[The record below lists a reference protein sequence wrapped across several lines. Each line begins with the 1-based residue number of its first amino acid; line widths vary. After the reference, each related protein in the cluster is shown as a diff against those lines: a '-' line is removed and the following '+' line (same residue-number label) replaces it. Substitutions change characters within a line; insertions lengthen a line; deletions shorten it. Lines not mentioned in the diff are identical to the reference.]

1 MQRTFSFLVL
11 EVLGIH
17 IIFMRQYKDL
27 YIEEFDVFFTM
38 DVYQVPLGSTF
49 TAIKTH
55 CMHCMTQTKL
65 MTHFNN
71 ERAMWCATEI

>member
-49 TAIKTH
+49 TVIKTH
-55 CMHCMTQTKL
+55 CMHSMTQNQ
-65 MTHFNN
+65 THDSFQ
-71 ERAMWCATEI
+71 